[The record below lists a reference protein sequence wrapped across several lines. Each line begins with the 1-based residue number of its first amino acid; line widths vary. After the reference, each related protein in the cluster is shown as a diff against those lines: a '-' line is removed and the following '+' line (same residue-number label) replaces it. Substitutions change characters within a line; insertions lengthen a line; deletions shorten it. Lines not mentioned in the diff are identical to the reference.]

1 MIIERKINEL
11 GYKLPNK
18 IQTGIIE
25 GAQRAGNLVISSGHG
40 PFKDGKPIYV
50 GRVGREVNLKQAK
63 EAARYCALNCLASI
77 KAEIGNL
84 DQIESIVKVLGFINS
99 DDDFH
104 DMPEVMN
111 GFSEL
116 IIKIFGDKG
125 RHARSAIG
133 TSNLPGNIPVEVEMI
148 LKLKE

>member
-50 GRVGREVNLKQAK
+50 GRVGREVHLKQAK
-63 EAARYCALNCLASI
+63 QAAKHLISGPLNLTM
-77 KAEIGNL
+77 
-84 DQIESIVKVLGFINS
+84 DFIPK
-99 DDDFH
+99 D
-104 DMPEVMN
+104 
-111 GFSEL
+111 L
-116 IIKIFGDKG
+116 
-125 RHARSAIG
+125 SA
-133 TSNLPGNIPVEVEMI
+133 
-148 LKLKE
+148 